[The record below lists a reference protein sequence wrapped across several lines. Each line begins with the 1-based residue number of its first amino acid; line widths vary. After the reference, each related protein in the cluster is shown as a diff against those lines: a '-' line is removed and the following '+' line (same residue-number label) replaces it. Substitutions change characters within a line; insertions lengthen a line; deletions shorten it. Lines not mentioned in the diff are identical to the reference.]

1 MGSRILVVDD
11 EKNIVDIIKYNLKKE
26 GYEVMT
32 AGDGEEALRLNE
44 EFKPDIILLDIMMPK
59 LDGYAVCR
67 KVREKYDTPIIMLTA
82 RAEEVDKVLGLELGA
97 DDYVTK
103 PFGTRELMARV
114 KANLRRRNISEEAS
128 YESTDKDVLSF
139 GKLTID
145 LKSGKGKT
153 RRLQLRYPAE
163 YPPVRRFDPQTHAH
177 VCKRRKEREKE
188 REETGKEIRKK
199 GGEKSV
205 QEKLRRD
212 RTHFLP
218 YRNNRVLTEKYPSE
232 RMVLINLCS
241 EKKNVSPC
249 CLPAVRE
256 ADFML
261 SRNPRRNRQSLSA
274 QSTVSSIFRLPIVFI
289 PVLIPSAFSPS
300 ISRLC

>member
-145 LKSGKGKT
+145 LKRFEVKKDGSILDLTLREFELLKFPASQKTQVFSRETLLEKVWGYEYFGDVRTVDVTVRRLREKLEDDPAQPKYIIT
-153 RRLQLRYPAE
+153 RRGAGYYLQKDL
-163 YPPVRRFDPQTHAH
+163 
-177 VCKRRKEREKE
+177 
-188 REETGKEIRKK
+188 
-199 GGEKSV
+199 
-205 QEKLRRD
+205 
-212 RTHFLP
+212 
-218 YRNNRVLTEKYPSE
+218 
-232 RMVLINLCS
+232 
-241 EKKNVSPC
+241 
-249 CLPAVRE
+249 
-256 ADFML
+256 
-261 SRNPRRNRQSLSA
+261 
-274 QSTVSSIFRLPIVFI
+274 
-289 PVLIPSAFSPS
+289 
-300 ISRLC
+300 